1 MGPAKA
7 RRTTAHTAA
16 RHAAMDAVC
25 EPVRSAGDQRARAA
39 MARQV
44 VRYAAVVLSAQIGVR
59 AAAQH
64 LASLSGRMFEEA
76 EETDRLERR
85 R

>member
-1 MGPAKA
+1 MPPGTA
-7 RRTTAHTAA
+7 RRAAARTAA
-16 RHAAMDAVC
+16 KHAAMDAVC
-25 EPVRSAGDQRARAA
+25 SPVRSAGDQKARIA

-76 EETDRLERR
+76 EETDRLDGRR
-85 R
+85 